1 MLFRPQGESFVDL
14 LIDQIDQVEEGVL
27 AAFET
32 TKR

>member
-1 MLFRPQGESFVDL
+1 MLFRPQGESFFDL
-14 LIDQIDQVEEGVL
+14 LIDEIDQVKEGFL